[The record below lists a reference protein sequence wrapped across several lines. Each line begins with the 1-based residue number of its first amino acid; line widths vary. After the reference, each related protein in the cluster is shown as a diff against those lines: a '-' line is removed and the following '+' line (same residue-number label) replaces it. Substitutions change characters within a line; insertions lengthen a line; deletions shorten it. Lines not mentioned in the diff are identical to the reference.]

1 MVSPLAQLVALL
13 RAHDVPFRVTGGL
26 AARAYGATR
35 PLADID
41 VDVPEAAIARLLPA
55 IRPNVIWGPGRYQD
69 AEWDLLLCTF
79 VIDGQEIDL
88 CGAETARY
96 RERATGR
103 WHLDPVDWAEVEH
116 HTLLGVEVPVVP
128 RARLLAYKRRLAREV
143 DLLDVAALEAAGAPT
158 KRE

>member
-1 MVSPLAQLVALL
+1 MLSPLAQLVAML
-13 RAHDVPFRVTGGL
+13 RAHGVPFRVTGGL

-41 VDVPEAAIARLLPA
+41 VDVPEADIARLLPA
-55 IRPNVIWGPGRYQD
+55 IQSRVIWGPGRYRD

-103 WHLDPVDWAEVEH
+103 WHLDPVDWSESET
-116 HTLLGVEVPVVP
+116 HTLLGVEVPVMS

-143 DLLDVAALEAAGAPT
+143 DLLDVAALEAAGAP
-158 KRE
+158 E